1 LATFLTFGDLFQD
14 SGVVPALHGTTRAAL
29 ASRIVRALSLALLH
43 TRSLALSLTLSSLS
57 LFSSLCVNLSVSRSL
72 SLFLSLSE
80 RVRHSAA
87 ETDLHLDPHALS
99 LTLTRLSLCFSLS
112 HSIGLPG
119 RSLQAHNLHRNGI
132 RHRTSV
138 SRNRHRSSLPTQA
151 FTQDL
156 TGRTPDLNRPHACYE
171 PHCLAMPASQRERV
185 IGPERERE
193 RGR

>member
-1 LATFLTFGDLFQD
+1 MWRPLSGLWRGPGASWDHSCGAGLAD
-14 SGVVPALHGTTRAAL
+14 RACP
-29 ASRIVRALSLALLH
+29 LSL
-43 TRSLALSLTLSSLS
+43 SLALSLTLSSLS

-99 LTLTRLSLCFSLS
+99 LTLTRLSLSFSLS

-171 PHCLAMPASQRERV
+171 PHRLAMPASQCERV
-185 IGPERERE
+185 RGPEPGRE
-193 RGR
+193 RGRQRLFSLAE